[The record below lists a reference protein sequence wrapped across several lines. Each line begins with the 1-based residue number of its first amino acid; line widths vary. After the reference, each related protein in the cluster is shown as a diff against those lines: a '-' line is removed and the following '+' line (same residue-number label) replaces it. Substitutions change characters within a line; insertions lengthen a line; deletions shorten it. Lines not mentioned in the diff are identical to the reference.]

1 MNIEKNKVVS
11 LSYNLS
17 LPDADGELSVVE
29 IVNADDPLL
38 FLFGMS
44 GLPEKFEEQL
54 DGLCEGDAFDFTI
67 DPEEGYG
74 EYDDEAVVELD
85 KSLFEVEGV
94 DLEEMLQPG
103 HIIPMTNEE
112 GETLQGMVIDVE
124 GEKVKMDFNHPLAG
138 KLMRFEGK
146 VLHIREATET
156 ELEHGHLH
164 GEDGDED
171 EH

>member
-85 KSLFEVEGV
+85 KLLFEVEGV

-156 ELEHGHLH
+156 ELEHGHVH
-164 GEDGDED
+164 GEDGEED

>member
-17 LPDADGELSVVE
+17 LPDADNTMSVVE
-29 IVNADDPLL
+29 IVNAEDPLL
-38 FLFGMS
+38 FIFGMS

-54 DGLCEGDAFDFTI
+54 NGLTIGDTFDFTI

-74 EYDDEAVVELD
+74 DYDDEAVVELA
-85 KSLFEVEGV
+85 KSLFEAEGV

-112 GETLQGMVIDVE
+112 GETLQGMVIDVDDDS
-124 GEKVKMDFNHPLAG
+124 VMMDFNHPLAG
-138 KLMRFEGK
+138 KSMRFEGA
-146 VLHIREATET
+146 VLDIREATET
-156 ELEHGHLH
+156 ELEHGHVH
-164 GEDGDED
+164 GADGEM

>member
-17 LPDADGELSVVE
+17 LPDADDQMSVVE

-38 FLFGMS
+38 FIFGMS
-44 GLPEKFEEQL
+44 GLPEKFEAQL
-54 DGLCEGDAFDFTI
+54 DGKTEGDAFDFTI

-74 EYDDEAVVELD
+74 DYDDDAVVELA
-85 KSLFEVEGV
+85 KSLFEAEGV

-112 GETLQGMVIDVE
+112 GDTLQGMVIDVDE
-124 GEKVKMDFNHPLAG
+124 QNVKMDFNHPLAG
-138 KLMRFEGK
+138 KSMRFEGK
-146 VLHIREATET
+146 VLNIREATET
-156 ELEHGHLH
+156 ELEHGQVAE
-164 GEDGDED
+164 ED
-171 EH
+171 